1 MKTCLKVVLSITLG
15 IFTVSAHAEDGWKNE
30 SQAGIVLVSGNTETS
45 TLNAGQVTTYGFD
58 RNVLKLTAAYLYQK
72 SGTIISAKSWS
83 LGIRYDRYLSDVHS
97 LFIAQTVEGDRF
109 KGIDQRWNTDIG
121 TKYIFVKDDTF
132 TWFGEAGYRYTKEN
146 AILASRTLHYAR
158 AYTELEKK
166 WNASV
171 SSKYWLEFLPNFT
184 ESTDWQANAELSLS
198 AVLTSVFSVKSAY
211 LIKFDNQVN
220 APGLVKTDKV
230 FTTSLVAKF

>member
-1 MKTCLKVVLSITLG
+1 MKTCLKVALSLALG
-15 IFTVSAHAEDGWKNE
+15 IFAVSAKAEDGWKNE

-45 TLNAGQVTTYGFD
+45 TLNAGQTTTYGFD

-72 SGTIISAKSWS
+72 SGDVLSAKSWS
-83 LGIRYDRYLSDVHS
+83 LGIRYDRFLSDVHS
-97 LFIAQTVEGDRF
+97 IFIAQTVEGDRF

-166 WNASV
+166 WNPSV
-171 SSKYWLEFLPNFT
+171 SSKYWLEYLPNFT
-184 ESTDWQANAELSLS
+184 ESTDWQANTELSLS
-198 AVLTSVFSVKSAY
+198 ALLTSVFSVKSAY
-211 LIKFDNQVN
+211 LLKFDNQVN